1 MTAWQA
7 GLAVAVFFVAGTIKG
22 TIGFALPLI
31 GVPFLSIFI
40 GPKDAVMM
48 MSVPVFLTN
57 LAQAWID
64 RRQWRYAK
72 EIILYTVA
80 GVLAV
85 PAGTMFL
92 HWVDPEVARLMLGL
106 AVYFYLAAR
115 GLFPPVET
123 LSRAGRVGIGG
134 GLGALAGFMTGVAS
148 VPGPVNVVYFSMFS
162 WPKEAFIF
170 LMNAFNTLVATS
182 LVSSLA
188 YQGSYTP
195 RALLWVA
202 ASLVPIF
209 SGMWLGLRLRG
220 RLDHALFYR
229 VVRVALFCVAT
240 SLIIR
245 SAWKFLA

>member
-1 MTAWQA
+1 MTGWEAV
-7 GLAVAVFFVAGTIKG
+7 LAVAVFFLAGTVKG

-31 GVPFLSIFI
+31 GVPFLSVFI
-40 GPKDAVMM
+40 GPRDAVMM
-48 MSVPVFLTN
+48 MSIPVFLTN
-57 LAQAWID
+57 LANAWID

-72 EIILYTVA
+72 EIVLYTAA
-80 GVLAV
+80 GVLGV
-85 PAGTMFL
+85 PAGTLFL
-92 HWVDPEVARLMLGL
+92 HWVNPEVARLLLGL

-134 GLGALAGFMTGVAS
+134 SLGALAGFMTGVAS

-170 LMNAFNTLVATS
+170 MMNFFNTLVASS
-182 LVSSLA
+182 LVASLA
-188 YQGSYTP
+188 YHGSYTLG
-195 RALLWVA
+195 ALLWIG

-209 SGMWLGLRLRG
+209 GGMWLGLRLRD
-220 RLDHALFYR
+220 RLDQALFYR
-229 VVRVALFCVAT
+229 VVRLALFWVAT
-240 SLIIR
+240 SLVLR